1 MFNSVI
7 IEELAEYNP
16 LNKMFEENKVKI
28 NRENSA
34 TVFYEN
40 LKAISSI
47 FVEDIP
53 LCEIFITCPFFLFFI
68 DFSNPKNQVIEN
80 FCEKVAT
87 HTNLSRYSTGKL
99 NLDFYKDNSYA
110 LLKKL
115 FENTS
120 KNNKETKSNS
130 EKKSDSE
137 TKSNSEKNQ
146 ASLK

>member
-1 MFNSVI
+1 M
-7 IEELAEYNP
+7 
-16 LNKMFEENKVKI
+16 
-28 NRENSA
+28 
-34 TVFYEN
+34 
-40 LKAISSI
+40 
-47 FVEDIP
+47 
-53 LCEIFITCPFFLFFI
+53 
-68 DFSNPKNQVIEN
+68 IEN

-120 KNNKETKSNS
+120 KNNKKAKSNS
-130 EKKSDSE
+130 EKKSDSEAKSDSEEKLNSE